1 LFAIITHMNAES
13 IHLQPLPDSPAALA
27 KGVRAAGSSFYWAMR
42 LLPPERRTGVFAIYA
57 FCRAVDDIA
66 DGPKSRDAKIDALDA
81 WHHHIDALYAG
92 DARSEPMLFNTV
104 QKFQLNKADFHAV
117 IDGMEMDARGPIVAP
132 TMAELDLYCDRVA
145 SAVGRLCNPV
155 FGDISPQAR
164 ALADH
169 LGRALQLTN
178 IIRDCEEDAA
188 IGRLYLPL
196 ELLEEQNVKSR
207 DPVMVM
213 RDKNLPNV
221 LRRLGNVADKA
232 FAQADGA
239 LQRCNPSAMR
249 PPTVMMHVYRH
260 NWRKMRDADWQPQ
273 QFQRGSKVG
282 KMLIAFKVGILGIK
296 SKL

>member
-1 LFAIITHMNAES
+1 MTATTIKLDA
-13 IHLQPLPDSPAALA
+13 LPDSPEGLA

-66 DGPKSRDAKIDALDA
+66 DGSLPHKDKLGALAAWRSR
-81 WHHHIDALYAG
+81 IDALYAG
-92 DARSEPMLFNTV
+92 DAASEPMLFDAV
-104 QKFQLNKADFHAV
+104 QHFQLDRADFMAV

-155 FGDISPQAR
+155 FGDTSPQAR

-178 IIRDCEEDAA
+178 IIRDCMEDAA
-188 IGRLYLPL
+188 IGRLYLPR
-196 ELLEEQNVKSR
+196 ELLDEQNVAAR
-207 DPVMVM
+207 DPLLVMQH
-213 RDKNLPNV
+213 KNLPNV

-239 LQRCNPSAMR
+239 LARCNPHAMR
-249 PPTVMMHVYRH
+249 APTVMMHVYRQT
-260 NWRKMRDADWQPQ
+260 WRGLRDAEWQPQ
-273 QFQRGSKVG
+273 QFSRGSKVA
-282 KMLIAFKVGILGIK
+282 KLFIAFKVGVLGFK
-296 SKL
+296 SHL

>member
-1 LFAIITHMNAES
+1 LSAIANSMNADP
-13 IHLQPLPDSPAALA
+13 IRLQPLPDNATALA
-27 KGVRAAGSSFYWAMR
+27 NSVRAAGSSFYWAMR
-42 LLPPERRTGVFAIYA
+42 ILPPERRIGVFAIYA

-66 DGPKSRDAKIDALDA
+66 DGNMSHENKLGALDA
-81 WHHHIDALYAG
+81 WRHRIDALYAG
-92 DARSEPMLFNTV
+92 DARSEPMLFHAA
-104 QKFQLNKADFHAV
+104 QHFQLDKADFYAV

-145 SAVGRLCNPV
+145 AAVGRLCNPV
-155 FGDISPQAR
+155 FGDTSPQAR

-169 LGRALQLTN
+169 LGRALQITN

-207 DPVMVM
+207 DPLLVM

-239 LQRCNPSAMR
+239 LARCNPHAMR
-249 PPTVMMHVYRH
+249 PPSVMMHVYRY
-260 NWRKMRDADWQPQ
+260 NWRKMRDAGWQPQ
-273 QFQRGSKVG
+273 QFARGSKIA
-282 KMLIAFKVGILGIK
+282 KMLIAFKVGILGFNG
-296 SKL
+296 KL

>member
-1 LFAIITHMNAES
+1 MPASTLTLAA
-13 IHLQPLPDSPAALA
+13 LPDTADALSTS
-27 KGVRAAGSSFYWAMR
+27 VRAAGSSFYWAMR
-42 LLPPERRTGVFAIYA
+42 LLPKERRTAAFAIYA

-66 DGPKSRDAKIDALDA
+66 DGSLPSSDKIQALQAWRDRIDTT
-81 WHHHIDALYAG
+81 YAG
-92 DARSEPMLFNTV
+92 DTRSEPMLFAAV
-104 QKFQLNKADFHAV
+104 HHFQLDKADFHAV

-132 TMAELDLYCDRVA
+132 DMNELDLYCDRVA

-155 FGDISPQAR
+155 FGDTSPQAR

-169 LGRALQLTN
+169 LGRALQITN

-188 IGRLYLPL
+188 IGRLYLPR
-196 ELLEEQNVKSR
+196 ELLEEQGVKSR
-207 DPVMVM
+207 DPLRAV

-239 LQRCNPSAMR
+239 LARCNPHAMR
-249 PPTVMMHVYRH
+249 PPAVMMHVYRH
-260 NWRKMRDADWQPQ
+260 TWRQMRDAGWQPQ
-273 QFQRGSKVG
+273 LFSRSSKAT
-282 KMLIAFKVGILGIK
+282 KMLIAFKVGVLGLK

>member
-1 LFAIITHMNAES
+1 MNSKTMILQALPESAE
-13 IHLQPLPDSPAALA
+13 ALA
-27 KGVRAAGSSFYWAMR
+27 RDVRAAGSSFYWAMR
-42 LLPPERRTGVFAIYA
+42 LLSPERRTGVFAIYA

-66 DGPKSRDAKIDALDA
+66 DGDLNQTDKLNMLAA
-81 WHHHIDALYAG
+81 WRQRIEALYAG
-92 DARSEPMLFNTV
+92 DSRSEPILYNVV
-104 QKFQLNKADFHAV
+104 QHFQLDKADFMAV
-117 IDGMEMDARGPIVAP
+117 IDGMEMDVHGPVVAP
-132 TMAELDLYCDRVA
+132 TMAEFDLYCDRVA

-155 FGDISPQAR
+155 FGDTSAQAR

-169 LGRALQLTN
+169 LGRALQITN
-178 IIRDCEEDAA
+178 IIRDCVEDAA

-196 ELLEEQNVKSR
+196 ELLVEQGVKSC
-207 DPVMVM
+207 DPAQVM

-239 LQRCNPSAMR
+239 LARCNPHAMR

-260 NWRKMRDADWQPQ
+260 NWRKMRDAGWQPA
-273 QFQRGSKVG
+273 QFSRSG
-282 KMLIAFKVGILGIK
+282 KATKLLIAFKVGILGFK

>member
-1 LFAIITHMNAES
+1 MATGMSAQS
-13 IHLQPLPDSPAALA
+13 IRLYPLPDSPAALA
-27 KGVRAAGSSFYWAMR
+27 NAVRAAGSSFYWAMR
-42 LLPPERRTGVFAIYA
+42 LLPPERRDGVFAIYA

-66 DGPKSRDAKIDALDA
+66 DGTMRNDDKLDALCA
-81 WHHHIDALYAG
+81 WRQRIEAIYAG
-92 DARSEPMLFNTV
+92 DAMCEPMLFKTI
-104 QKFQLNKADFHAV
+104 QQFQLDKADFLAV

-132 TMAELDLYCDRVA
+132 SMVELELYCDRVA

-155 FGDISPQAR
+155 FGDTSPQAR

-169 LGRALQLTN
+169 LGRALQITN
-178 IIRDCEEDAA
+178 IIRDCVEDAA
-188 IGRLYLPL
+188 IGRLYLPR

-207 DPVMVM
+207 DPLLAI

-239 LQRCNPSAMR
+239 LGRCNPHAMK

-260 NWRKMRDADWQPQ
+260 NWRKMRDAGWQPD
-273 QFQRGSKVG
+273 QFPRSSKIA
-282 KMLIAFKVGILGIK
+282 KMLIAFKVGVLGFK